1 MQSEKKCLSFSLCEW
16 FSNFLTRKHLLCIKQ
31 IRLGVL
37 LDLLKQTIFANYRA
51 LIRLHKRHWI
61 PLPLYNRWWSMIK
74 SWLLQ
79 NGNEI
84 KKQFGVWLKMQ
95 KKAMTTKVN
104 ENQMNRWRRCLI
116 HLFTC
121 FHILFSIFNNTII
134 GSHNNGWNEQQHNAE
149 RLLKLIEEIYRWLP
163 LGTIVNNRV
172 FVVHGGISDTTDLD
186 LLKSLDRGKVSTFSF
201 LFIFL
206 FFCYFSSL
214 SSSRMLLIPMLDNSS
229 WIQEENRVFVK
240 FVVVNKNEGASI

>member
-16 FSNFLTRKHLLCIKQ
+16 FSNFLTRKHLLCIKE
-31 IRLGVL
+31 IRLGVFWICL
-37 LDLLKQTIFANYRA
+37 NKHYLRTILHWFACTKGTEYA
-51 LIRLHKRHWI
+51 HCAI

-214 SSSRMLLIPMLDNSS
+214 SSSRMLLIPMLDNSF
-229 WIQEENRVFVK
+229 WIQGK
-240 FVVVNKNEGASI
+240 K